1 MLKNFTIAA
10 LLLGLAAACVSPF
23 EYVDNEVLE
32 TRQQL
37 HEDLATAESA
47 LLEGD
52 ITKDEYDVLVDQAK
66 AIAEA
71 RLQQL
76 PGEVKVIVEQNKEK
90 LQERGKGFLLSLTD
104 ILLMVALGGG
114 AGASG
119 LAVRRRQQLQHQQ
132 K

>member
-47 LLEGD
+47 LLEGE

-90 LQERGKGFLLSLTD
+90 LPERGQGFLLSLTD

-119 LAVRRRQQLQHQQ
+119 LAVRRRQQLQKQQ
-132 K
+132 

>member
-47 LLEGD
+47 LLEGE

-90 LQERGKGFLLSLTD
+90 LQERGQGFLLSLTD
-104 ILLMVALGGG
+104 ILLMVALGCG

-119 LAVRRRQQLQHQQ
+119 LAVRRRQQLQKQQ
-132 K
+132 

>member
-1 MLKNFTIAA
+1 MLKNLTIAA
-10 LLLGLAAACVSPF
+10 LLLGFAACASPF

-47 LLEGD
+47 LLEGE

>member
-90 LQERGKGFLLSLTD
+90 LQEKGKGFLLSLTD

>member
-10 LLLGLAAACVSPF
+10 LLLGLAAACISPF

-47 LLEGD
+47 LLEGE

-90 LQERGKGFLLSLTD
+90 LQERGQGFLLSLTD

-119 LAVRRRQQLQHQQ
+119 LAVRRRQQLQKQQ
-132 K
+132 

>member
-1 MLKNFTIAA
+1 MLKNLTIAA
-10 LLLGLAAACVSPF
+10 LLLGLTAACVSPF
-23 EYVDNEVLE
+23 EYVDNEVLD

-90 LQERGKGFLLSLTD
+90 LQEKGKGFLLSLTD

>member
-47 LLEGD
+47 LLEGE

-90 LQERGKGFLLSLTD
+90 LQERGQGFLLSLTD

-119 LAVRRRQQLQHQQ
+119 LAVRRRQQLQKQQ
-132 K
+132 